1 MAKPGPI
8 SAKPLSVLLSD
19 VFSDAYAKQGFAA
32 RELVTRWADIAGPEV
47 AAHSEPLKIQWPRPI
62 EGQPQEPATL
72 VLRVE
77 GPMALEIQHAS
88 DVILQ
93 RVNRFFGWSAVGR
106 LALRQAP
113 LSRRDRP
120 KASRAPDPKAVAE
133 VAEIP
138 VLGGGRAIAGRAGPA
153 WRLDQAKLS
162 LPRAAGIEACHCH
175 NCRFKLANTPLLWV
189 HWACTRQSGSKP
201 LIITRRAFTAAL
213 SLTGLSLLAGLS
225 PLRLIADA
233 MAQSASDVAKP
244 VSLPDMAL
252 GPANASVTITEY
264 ASMTCPHCAAFN
276 ETVFP
281 KIKSEYIDTGKIRYV
296 FREFPLDIK
305 AAAGSM
311 LSRCIAK
318 DDSGKYFAVTDML
331 FRQQN
336 DWVMKNTTET
346 LTRIGK
352 QAGLSQQAVEDC
364 LKDQA
369 LLDKIAADQ
378 KYAAE
383 VLKVNSTPTFFVN
396 GEKIKG
402 ETSFEE
408 FDKRIKSLLKS

>member
-1 MAKPGPI
+1 
-8 SAKPLSVLLSD
+8 
-19 VFSDAYAKQGFAA
+19 
-32 RELVTRWADIAGPEV
+32 
-47 AAHSEPLKIQWPRPI
+47 
-62 EGQPQEPATL
+62 
-72 VLRVE
+72 
-77 GPMALEIQHAS
+77 
-88 DVILQ
+88 
-93 RVNRFFGWSAVGR
+93 
-106 LALRQAP
+106 
-113 LSRRDRP
+113 
-120 KASRAPDPKAVAE
+120 
-133 VAEIP
+133 
-138 VLGGGRAIAGRAGPA
+138 
-153 WRLDQAKLS
+153 
-162 LPRAAGIEACHCH
+162 
-175 NCRFKLANTPLLWV
+175 
-189 HWACTRQSGSKP
+189 

-213 SLTGLSLLAGLS
+213 SLTGLAALAGFS
-225 PLRLIADA
+225 PLRLIAQA

-244 VSLPDMAL
+244 VSLPDMEL
-252 GPANASVTITEY
+252 GPAKASVTITEF

-281 KIKSEYIDTGKIRYV
+281 KIKSEYVDTGKVRYV

-311 LSRCIAK
+311 LARCIAK
-318 DDSGKYFAVTDML
+318 DDAGKYFAVIDML

-336 DWVMKNTTET
+336 DWVVKNTTET

-378 KYAAE
+378 KYASD
-383 VLKVNSTPTFFVN
+383 VLKVDSTPTFFIN

-408 FDKRIKSLLKS
+408 FDKRIKALLKS

>member
-1 MAKPGPI
+1 
-8 SAKPLSVLLSD
+8 
-19 VFSDAYAKQGFAA
+19 
-32 RELVTRWADIAGPEV
+32 
-47 AAHSEPLKIQWPRPI
+47 
-62 EGQPQEPATL
+62 
-72 VLRVE
+72 
-77 GPMALEIQHAS
+77 
-88 DVILQ
+88 
-93 RVNRFFGWSAVGR
+93 
-106 LALRQAP
+106 
-113 LSRRDRP
+113 
-120 KASRAPDPKAVAE
+120 
-133 VAEIP
+133 
-138 VLGGGRAIAGRAGPA
+138 
-153 WRLDQAKLS
+153 
-162 LPRAAGIEACHCH
+162 
-175 NCRFKLANTPLLWV
+175 
-189 HWACTRQSGSKP
+189 

-213 SLTGLSLLAGLS
+213 TLTGFAALAGFS
-225 PLRLIADA
+225 PLRLITEA
-233 MAQSASDVAKP
+233 MAQGATDVAKP
-244 VSLPDMAL
+244 VSLPDMAI
-252 GPANASVTITEY
+252 GPANASVTITEF

-276 ETVFP
+276 EAVFP

-318 DDSGKYFAVTDML
+318 DDAGKYFAVTDML

-352 QAGLSQQAVEDC
+352 QAGLSQQAIEDC

-378 KYAAE
+378 KYASD
-383 VLKVNSTPTFFVN
+383 VLKVDSTPTFFIN

>member
-1 MAKPGPI
+1 
-8 SAKPLSVLLSD
+8 
-19 VFSDAYAKQGFAA
+19 
-32 RELVTRWADIAGPEV
+32 
-47 AAHSEPLKIQWPRPI
+47 
-62 EGQPQEPATL
+62 
-72 VLRVE
+72 
-77 GPMALEIQHAS
+77 
-88 DVILQ
+88 
-93 RVNRFFGWSAVGR
+93 
-106 LALRQAP
+106 
-113 LSRRDRP
+113 
-120 KASRAPDPKAVAE
+120 
-133 VAEIP
+133 
-138 VLGGGRAIAGRAGPA
+138 
-153 WRLDQAKLS
+153 
-162 LPRAAGIEACHCH
+162 
-175 NCRFKLANTPLLWV
+175 
-189 HWACTRQSGSKP
+189 

-225 PLRLIADA
+225 PLRLITGA

-252 GPANASVTITEY
+252 GPANAPVTITEF

-276 ETVFP
+276 ATVFP
-281 KIKSEYIDTGKIRYV
+281 KIKSEYIDSGNIRYI

-311 LSRCIAK
+311 LARCIAK
-318 DDSGKYFAVTDML
+318 DDASKYFAVIDML

-336 DWVMKNTTET
+336 DWVVKNTTET

-352 QAGLSQQAVEDC
+352 QAGLTQQQVEDC

-383 VLKVNSTPTFFVN
+383 VLKVDSTPTFFIN

-408 FDKRIKSLLKS
+408 FDKKIKSLQKS

>member
-1 MAKPGPI
+1 
-8 SAKPLSVLLSD
+8 
-19 VFSDAYAKQGFAA
+19 
-32 RELVTRWADIAGPEV
+32 
-47 AAHSEPLKIQWPRPI
+47 
-62 EGQPQEPATL
+62 
-72 VLRVE
+72 
-77 GPMALEIQHAS
+77 
-88 DVILQ
+88 
-93 RVNRFFGWSAVGR
+93 
-106 LALRQAP
+106 
-113 LSRRDRP
+113 
-120 KASRAPDPKAVAE
+120 
-133 VAEIP
+133 
-138 VLGGGRAIAGRAGPA
+138 
-153 WRLDQAKLS
+153 LS
-162 LPRAAGIEACHCH
+162 LPPPAIAARHCH
-175 NCRFKLANTPLLWV
+175 NCRFKLANGY
-189 HWACTRQSGSKP
+189 RSGVIPRRSRSKP

-213 SLTGLSLLAGLS
+213 SLTGLAALAGFS
-225 PLRLIADA
+225 PLRLIAEA

-252 GPANASVTITEY
+252 GPANASVTITEF

-281 KIKSEYIDTGKIRYV
+281 KIKSEYVDTGKVRYV

-311 LSRCIAK
+311 LARCIAK
-318 DDSGKYFAVTDML
+318 DDAGKYFAVVDML

-336 DWVMKNTTET
+336 DWVIKNTTET

-378 KYAAE
+378 KYASD
-383 VLKVNSTPTFFVN
+383 VLKVDSTPTFFIN

-408 FDKRIKSLLKS
+408 FDKRIKALLKS